1 VCGGGWR
8 ANSTS
13 SPVLNPTPRWLAIG
27 LTILA
32 ALGMALFVWAELA
45 HGGWAELHRHGRAPD
60 GSSWAQHLS
69 PTEGRYYASL
79 LLLLPTLLA
88 AAAWATRMRGIDAVL
103 EVAQRRGRWIT
114 GIAAGVAFLAALGVS
129 HLALE
134 RTPITDDEEAY
145 LFHARIVASGALTA
159 PSPPDAPFYDN
170 IFLINDGSWFSQ
182 YPVGNPLLL
191 APGVWLGD
199 PWLIPALLAALI
211 TLLLAASAGFLF
223 GPGAAPVTAVLCA
236 TSPFLAAMSGTLLS
250 HTPCLFALS
259 LGLWCGLRATRSPA
273 SASWAAA
280 AAVAWGLA
288 VLIRPS
294 SAVLVAMPLAVLLLW
309 RWWSGDR
316 RAAVL
321 VAFAAAGLAM
331 VVLQGAINHHCNG
344 HPLRSAYTHYWATQ
358 DGFSNPFGYGEF
370 LWGIRHTP
378 AMAVGNAWH
387 ALVRLDAWL
396 LGWPIS
402 LALPLAAP
410 WLARRH
416 RVAALALLASGGLSF
431 AVYFWFFWP
440 GIADVGPVLYFETS
454 LAWWLLAAAALV
466 SAPPAWRRGLIGV
479 AAAGVLLAPLTFHR
493 VGALALADTAHEAGR
508 ARADTEQILGDGPA
522 LLFCDEYLRP
532 DDPGSWVAGRPNPW
546 PDLHDPILFVRDHGT
561 ERNRE
566 FAQRR
571 YPVHALYRL
580 RWDPEG
586 GHVVET
592 LDGDPVDEGSDP
604 QIKPWRLSP

>member
-1 VCGGGWR
+1 L
-8 ANSTS
+8 S
-13 SPVLNPTPRWLAIG
+13 SIPRWLAIG

-32 ALGMALFVWAELA
+32 ALGMALFAWAELA
-45 HGGWAELHRHGRAPD
+45 HDGWADYHRYGRAPD

-69 PTEGRYYASL
+69 PTEVRYYASL
-79 LLLLPTLLA
+79 LLLLPALLA
-88 AAAWATRMRGIDAVL
+88 AAAWATRSRGMDAVL
-103 EVAQRRGRWIT
+103 EVLQRRDRWIT

-145 LFHARIVASGALTA
+145 LFHARVVASGALTS

-170 IFLINDGSWFSQ
+170 VFLINDGRWFSQ

-211 TLLLAASAGFLF
+211 TLLLAAAARTLF
-223 GPGAAPVTAVLCA
+223 GPIAGPVTAVLCA

-259 LGLWCGLRATRSPA
+259 LGLWCGLRATRNPG
-273 SASWAAA
+273 SARWAAA
-280 AAVAWGLA
+280 AALAWGLA

-294 SAVLVAMPLAVLLLW
+294 SAVLVATPLAVLLLW

-321 VAFAAAGLAM
+321 VTFAAAGLVMLA
-331 VVLQGAINHHCNG
+331 LQGSINHHCNG
-344 HPLRSAYTHYWATQ
+344 HPLRSAYTHYWATL
-358 DGFSNPFGYGEF
+358 GGWSNPFGFGEF
-370 LWGIRHTP
+370 PWGIRHTP
-378 AMAVGNAWH
+378 GMAAGNAWR

-416 RVAALALLASGGLSF
+416 RGATLALLASGGLSF

-454 LAWWLLAAAALV
+454 LAWWLLAGAALAG
-466 SAPPAWRRGLIGV
+466 APPAWRRGLIGV

-493 VGALALADTAHEAGR
+493 VGALALAETAGEAGR
-508 ARADTEQILGDGPA
+508 ARVVTQQALGDGPV
-522 LLFCDEYLRP
+522 LMFCDEYLRP
-532 DDPGSWVAGRPNPW
+532 SDQGSWVAGRPNPW
-546 PDLHDPILFVRDHGT
+546 PDLHDPVLFVRDHGADQ
-561 ERNRE
+561 NRA
-566 FAQRR
+566 FARR
-571 YPVHALYRL
+571 QHPTHALYRL
-580 RWDPEG
+580 RWEPDG
-586 GHVVET
+586 GLVVET
-592 LDGDPVDEGSDP
+592 LDGARVEENADSR
-604 QIKPWRLSP
+604 ITPWRLSP